1 MELSRREKEI
11 LAQIEDEF
19 TPKETAIAQALTAGP
34 ARRLQH
40 SPTVR
45 TWLGLLGLLAL
56 GLTMIP
62 LGILLLDPGPA
73 SASSPSASPH
83 PGPSSPRP
91 ASPTAQPASRCLDS

>member
-19 TPKETAIAQALTAGP
+19 TPKEAAMVEAVNAGP
-34 ARRLQH
+34 ARRLQY
-40 SPTVR
+40 SPAVR

-62 LGILLLDPGPA
+62 LGLQLLGLGPVGVSVLTFCIA
-73 SASSPSASPH
+73 VPWTLLAAVRLARCT
-83 PGPSSPRP
+83 PRE
-91 ASPTAQPASRCLDS
+91 